1 MICKTNVSLTII
13 SMTIFMVL
21 ALAGCSDSGEPT
33 EPTPPQPATE
43 SAADSSADQA
53 ASPADEMHAD
63 MTAMEHE
70 AQADHQA
77 DQDTDMAE
85 TDAEAEAEAEASA
98 SAPGDEATT
107 HTVTA
112 RATAFDPVAIR
123 IQPGDTVQWTN
134 MSGHN
139 SHTYDDLIP
148 EGAEGWLTPL
158 GQDASVTLDVEGVYI
173 YKCDPH
179 VSLGMVGAII
189 VGEPTNMAEIEA
201 NAQGMAKR
209 AVVKAK
215 QSIE

>member
-1 MICKTNVSLTII
+1 MICKSNVSLPVI
-13 SMTIFMVL
+13 SMTIFMAL
-21 ALAGCSDSGEPT
+21 AVAGCSDSGEPT

-43 SAADSSADQA
+43 SAADSSAEQTVA
-53 ASPADEMHAD
+53 RADEMHTD
-63 MTAMEHE
+63 MSAMEHE
-70 AQADHQA
+70 AQQ

-85 TDAEAEAEAEASA
+85 TDAEPADTEASA
-98 SAPGDEATT
+98 SAASGEATT
-107 HTVTA
+107 HTVIA

-148 EGAEGWLTPL
+148 EGAEGWLTPM

-179 VSLGMVGAII
+179 ISMGMVGAII
-189 VGEPTNMAEIEA
+189 VGDPVNMEAVEA
-201 NAQGMAKR
+201 NAQGMARR

-215 QSIE
+215 QAIE